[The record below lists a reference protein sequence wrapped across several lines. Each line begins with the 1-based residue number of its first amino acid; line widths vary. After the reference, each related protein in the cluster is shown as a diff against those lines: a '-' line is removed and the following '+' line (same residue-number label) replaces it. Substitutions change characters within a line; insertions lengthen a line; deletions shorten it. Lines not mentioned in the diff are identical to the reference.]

1 MEIGLLHIHS
11 ALRYLIIGL
20 LFFVTIKAW
29 FGWLGK
35 RSFQPTDRKLGSIV
49 MGLTHIQ
56 LLIGIVLYIIKKHY
70 QGFTHM
76 KELKAAGE
84 LELAAVVRF
93 WTIEHL
99 SMMLLAIILITV
111 GHSLSKRATT
121 HHGKHMRL
129 AIFFTLAL
137 IFIFVA
143 IPWPF
148 LKSWGTWF

>member
-1 MEIGLLHIHS
+1 METGLLHLHS
-11 ALRYLIIGL
+11 ALRYLILGL
-20 LFFVTIKAW
+20 LVFVAIKAW
-29 FGWLGK
+29 IGWLGK
-35 RSFQPTDRKLGSIV
+35 QSFQPTDRKLGGIV

-56 LLIGIVLYIIKKHY
+56 LLIGIVLYIIKRHY

-76 KELKAAGE
+76 KELKAVGQPE
-84 LELAAVVRF
+84 LVAVVRF

-111 GHSLSKRATT
+111 GHSMSKRAVT
-121 HHGKHMRL
+121 HQSKYLRL

-137 IFIFVA
+137 IIIFVA